1 MLNSFGQGMV
11 KNLFVREEKRAMGGK
26 AARTIIREYKAL
38 SLQVSPEH

>member
-11 KNLFVREEKRAMGGK
+11 TDLLVREEKRGRVGK
-26 AARTIIREYKAL
+26 AARTIVRRYKAL